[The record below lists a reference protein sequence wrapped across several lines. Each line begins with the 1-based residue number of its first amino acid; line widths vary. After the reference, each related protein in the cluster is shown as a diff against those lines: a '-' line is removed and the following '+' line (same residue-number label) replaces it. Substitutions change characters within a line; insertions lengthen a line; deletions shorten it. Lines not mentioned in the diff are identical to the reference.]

1 MGFLDRFKKNDV
13 KNEPDL
19 TFTNSIES
27 EVLFSKATQ
36 CLQEKE
42 NEKAVELFDQLLKR
56 EPDNIHALN
65 GKGSGLMQS
74 GRIDEAE
81 AVFNQSLN
89 IRDNEMAYLNMAI
102 INGNRGDFDKGIEY
116 CDKVIALYPGL
127 KDMAIG
133 LKSTFMENKNKSMG
147 SDLSQFNSEA
157 QELISRANELK
168 DKEEIWHDDRISELQ
183 PNAPEFRKVNEW
195 KAWGLYE
202 AAIRKDPKCEA
213 LAVSSINEIKE
224 RLIKEFIFFD
234 ISQNEDFNPQREIY
248 NLKLKAMM
256 HIYNGDYTVA
266 MAAVDQILTTI
277 DENDLDALNYKG
289 TLLFYFDEIDD
300 AIKCF
305 ETIAGSGNGIYEFH
319 GDFNKTFAL
328 RRKTMITGDAEY
340 MVQALDIYDEMLKD
354 PITFEK
360 IKPYQREILDT
371 LQEVMQVPLF

>member
-1 MGFLDRFKKNDV
+1 
-13 KNEPDL
+13 
-19 TFTNSIES
+19 
-27 EVLFSKATQ
+27 
-36 CLQEKE
+36 
-42 NEKAVELFDQLLKR
+42 
-56 EPDNIHALN
+56 
-65 GKGSGLMQS
+65 
-74 GRIDEAE
+74 
-81 AVFNQSLN
+81 
-89 IRDNEMAYLNMAI
+89 
-102 INGNRGDFDKGIEY
+102 
-116 CDKVIALYPGL
+116 
-127 KDMAIG
+127 
-133 LKSTFMENKNKSMG
+133 MENKNKSMG

-234 ISQNEDFNPQREIY
+234 ISQNEDFNPQREID